1 MLHSKKNRD
10 KYATWLSLVLLNWK
24 VSFEKLLGRGQ
35 QEDNELIKERVEGHC
50 SDWRCLE
57 EAQQEA
63 TVTPE
68 TPATFTNPAN

>member
-1 MLHSKKNRD
+1 M
-10 KYATWLSLVLLNWK
+10 LNWR
-24 VSFEKLLGRGQ
+24 VSFEELLGRGQ

-50 SDWRCLE
+50 SDWWCLE

-68 TPATFTNPAN
+68 PPATSTNPAN